1 MFALEGFLKM
11 RVSRLPSSSL
21 VIKTSK
27 KAMDFSSSIS
37 FVNWTLGWTEFRQS
51 LNAAAGSGGPLSFV
65 VSLLVLVLSLL
76 VMLLLRGWRPVRQ
89 GGLKIV
95 QKISS
100 M

>member
-1 MFALEGFLKM
+1 MFVFEGFLKM

-37 FVNWTLGWTEFRQS
+37 LVNWTLGWTELRQS
-51 LNAAAGSGGPLSFV
+51 LNAAAGPGGSSSFV
-65 VSLLVLVLSLL
+65 VSV
-76 VMLLLRGWRPVRQ
+76 LLLLLLLLLLLARGRRPVRR
-89 GGLKIV
+89 GGSMIV
-95 QKISS
+95 QKMSS